1 MKKKIIVTG
10 GCGFIGS
17 HLVEKLSENKNNNI
31 FVIDNLYSGKISNLP
46 KKKNIHI
53 LKYDIS
59 KNLLNLKKYLKN
71 TDILFHLAA
80 LADIVPSI
88 ENPSEYF
95 NTNVSGTLNLLEIS
109 KKFNIK
115 KFVYAASSSCYGIP
129 SSYPTNENATLSTE
143 YPYAASKKMGEDLVM
158 HWAKVYNINCTSL
171 RLFNVYGPRSR
182 TSGAYGAVFGVFLA
196 QKIKNKPLTIVG
208 NGKQSRD
215 FIFVTDVV
223 SAFIKAGNL
232 KKNFQKINIGSGKPI
247 TINYIA
253 NKISN
258 KKIFIPKRPGE
269 PNITHANIFKA
280 RSVLNWKPKIKISK
294 GIELMLRN
302 IDFWK
307 NAKVWTPFSI
317 KKTTKSWFKYL
328 K

>member
-1 MKKKIIVTG
+1 MKKIIVTG

-17 HLVEKLSENKNNNI
+17 HLVEKLSEDKNNYI
-31 FVIDNLYSGKISNLP
+31 IVIDNLYSGKITNLP
-46 KKKNIHI
+46 KKKNIKI
-53 LKYDIS
+53 LKHDIS
-59 KNLLNLKKYLKN
+59 NNLSSLKKYFKN
-71 TDILFHLAA
+71 VDILFHLAA

-88 ENPSEYF
+88 ENPRKYF
-95 NTNVSGTLNLLEIS
+95 NTNVNGTLNLLEIS
-109 KKFNIK
+109 RKFNIK
-115 KFVYAASSSCYGIP
+115 KFVYAGSSSCYGIP

-196 QKIKNKPLTIVG
+196 QKLKNKPLTIVG
-208 NGKQSRD
+208 NGQQSRD

-232 KKNFQKINIGSGKPI
+232 KKNFEIINIGSSKPV

-253 NKISN
+253 NKISS
-258 KKIFIPKRPGE
+258 KKFFIPKRPGE
-269 PNITHANIFKA
+269 PNITYANILKA
-280 RSVLNWKPKIKISK
+280 KRMLSWEPKIPISK
-294 GIELMLRN
+294 GIEIMLKN
-302 IDFWK
+302 IGFWK
-307 NAKVWTPFSI
+307 KSKVWTPFSI
-317 KKTTKSWFKYL
+317 KKATKSWFKYL

>member
-1 MKKKIIVTG
+1 MKKIIVTG

-17 HLVEKLSENKNNNI
+17 HLVEKLSEDKNNYI
-31 FVIDNLYSGKISNLP
+31 IAIDNLYSGKTTNLP
-46 KKKNIHI
+46 KKKNIKI
-53 LKYDIS
+53 LKRDIS
-59 KNLLNLKKYLKN
+59 NNLSSLKKYFKN
-71 TDILFHLAA
+71 VDILFHLAA

-88 ENPSEYF
+88 ENPRKYF
-95 NTNVSGTLNLLEIS
+95 NTNVNGTLNLLEIS
-109 KKFNIK
+109 RKFNIK
-115 KFVYAASSSCYGIP
+115 KFVYAGSSSCYGIP

-196 QKIKNKPLTIVG
+196 QKLKNKPLTIVG
-208 NGKQSRD
+208 NGQQSRD

-232 KKNFQKINIGSGKPI
+232 KKNFEIINIGSSKPV

-253 NKISN
+253 NKISS
-258 KKIFIPKRPGE
+258 KKFFIPKRPGE
-269 PNITHANIFKA
+269 PNITYANILKA
-280 RSVLNWKPKIKISK
+280 KRMLSWEPKIPISK
-294 GIELMLRN
+294 GLEIMLKN
-302 IDFWK
+302 IGFWK
-307 NAKVWTPFSI
+307 KSKVWTPFSI
-317 KKTTKSWFKYL
+317 KKATKSWFKYL